1 MEGVEGVESETI
13 APDVVLNINLPWP
26 PLGRIVGE
34 GAHLNP
40 QAAHITFEDGFM
52 QMFLLLLSG
61 MRTASL
67 LAIAMPF
74 PTLTPSSRTNTILK
88 IRDRIL
94 IVCNKVMLKFYCYY
108 YYYYY
113 DHDRHYY
120 D

>member
-1 MEGVEGVESETI
+1 MLGLVELRLLTLK
-13 APDVVLNINLPWP
+13 VVLQRML
-26 PLGRIVGE
+26 LVRR
-34 GAHLNP
+34 LMLLLQDLS
-40 QAAHITFEDGFM
+40 QAAGLLTFEDGFM

-94 IVCNKVMLKFYCYY
+94 IVCNKVMLKCYCYY